1 MTHTAFKILI
11 VACFALFLQ
20 SCDTTKMLPLP
31 VAKNLPVNFTLGNPS
46 NAETNISTP
55 TNYLIEVPQYALAYN
70 NTRNIPTWVSWHLD
84 SKSRGSADRTNDFRP
99 YDQLP
104 AAWYHVSNTDYSNSG
119 FDRGHNCPSADRTAS
134 VTDNSNTFYMV
145 NMIPQA
151 PNHNQ
156 HTWNDLEGWTRT
168 QLDNGNECYVIMGN
182 YGEGG
187 TGSKGYK
194 TKIGP
199 DNNITVPKSIWK
211 IIVILPEG
219 ENDLARITTST
230 RVVAVDIINQNDV
243 DKAAWQT
250 YRTSVDAIEKA
261 TGLNLLSELPDA
273 VENVLEAKIDNQ

>member
-1 MTHTAFKILI
+1 MNFSWYKT
-11 VACFALFLQ
+11 VVFAIFAIFLQ
-20 SCDTTKMLPLP
+20 SCDTTKSLPTP
-31 VAKNLPVNFTLGNPS
+31 VASNLPVNFTLGNPS
-46 NAETNISTP
+46 KAATDITKP

-99 YDQLP
+99 YALP
-104 AAWYHVSNTDYSNSG
+104 STWHRVSTTDYSNSG

-134 VTDNSNTFYMV
+134 TEDNSNTFYMT
-145 NMIPQA
+145 NIIPQA

-156 HTWNDLEGWTRT
+156 HTWNDLEGWTRS

-211 IIVILPEG
+211 VIVILPEG
-219 ENDLARITTST
+219 ENDLARITANT
-230 RVVAVDIINQNDV
+230 RVVSVDIVNANDV
-243 DKAAWQT
+243 DKENWQY

-261 TGLNLLSELPDA
+261 TGLDLLSELPDA
-273 VENVLEAKIDNQ
+273 IENILEAKVDNQ